1 MSNNQTYLNDQLDG
15 TVETFAELFAARDAR
30 IPYDDGSGAGQD
42 PDSVLSESVMEV
54 ISLRTVRLLLSTGG
68 PRVTG
73 EVTIERDGR
82 LSGHRL
88 TAATPWDDVV
98 RPVHPHSA
106 VGRLL
111 ERFAEAH
118 SPE

>member
-1 MSNNQTYLNDQLDG
+1 MSNDQTYLNEQLDY
-15 TVETFAELFAARDAR
+15 TVETFVALFAALDAS
-30 IPYDDGSGAGQD
+30 IPYDDGSGGPQD
-42 PDSVLSESVMEV
+42 PDAVLAESVMEV
-54 ISLRTVRLLLSTGG
+54 IQVRTVRLLLSTGG
-68 PRVTG
+68 PRVTA
-73 EVTIERDGR
+73 EVMIERDGS

-111 ERFAEAH
+111 ERVVEVHARE
-118 SPE
+118 

>member
-1 MSNNQTYLNDQLDG
+1 MSDQTYLNEQLDY
-15 TVETFAELFAARDAR
+15 TVETFTTLFAALDAGEE
-30 IPYDDGSGAGQD
+30 YDDGSGAGQD
-42 PDSVLSESVMEV
+42 PDSVLADSVMEV
-54 ISLRTVRLLLSTGG
+54 VQLRTVRLLLSTGG
-68 PRVTG
+68 PRVTA
-73 EVTIERDGR
+73 EVTIERDGP

-111 ERFAEAH
+111 ERHAVG
-118 SPE
+118 